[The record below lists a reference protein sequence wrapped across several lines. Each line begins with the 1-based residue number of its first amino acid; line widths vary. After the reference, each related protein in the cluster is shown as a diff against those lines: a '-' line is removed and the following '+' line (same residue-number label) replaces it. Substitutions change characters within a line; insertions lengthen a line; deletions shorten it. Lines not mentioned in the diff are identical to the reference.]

1 MTKEKLTQT
10 DNLDEVKEIALNL
23 FDENQ
28 ILQEQIKSLRDRLFG
43 RKTEKTLKDDG
54 QMSLFDI
61 PEPVISEEVLEEVP
75 IAEHTRKKRGRKP
88 LPESLPRVDVVH
100 ELTEQERQCGCGHLK
115 SHIGQ
120 EVSEKLDYIPAKVQ
134 VLRNIRYKYACK
146 NCEGVNDE
154 GPTVA
159 IARMPEQMI
168 PKSISTPG
176 LLAHILTAKFADAL
190 PFYRQEKQFTRIGV
204 ELPRATMCN
213 WAMKTAGACDI
224 VINMMQNAVLKSPVI
239 NIDET
244 TVQVLKEPGRIKS
257 YMWVFKGSVRG
268 KPVILYQYH
277 PSRSSDVAA
286 TFLKTYKGI
295 VQTDGYSGY
304 DFLDSKKDIIHVG
317 CWVHAR
323 RKFVEVTKATGN
335 KKNPSGNAG
344 SALKYISKLYKIEKE
359 ARQKELS
366 PDQLYDKR
374 QTQAVPI
381 LDEFKKWLD
390 SRVAKVP
397 PKSLLGKAINY
408 TLNEWSRLIRYTED
422 GRVGPDNNAVENA
435 IRPFVVGRK
444 NWLFSGTPEGAH
456 ASAAIYSLIETA
468 KANNLDPY
476 WYLKYL
482 FENLPEAMTADEFEN
497 LLPNNVKKSELAGP
511 G

>member
-1 MTKEKLTQT
+1 MTKEKLTQA

-28 ILQEQIKSLRDRLFG
+28 ILQEQVKSLRDRLFG
-43 RKTEKTLKDDG
+43 RKTEKTPRDDG

-61 PEPVISEEVLEEVP
+61 SDPVVSEAPEEVT
-75 IAEHTRKKRGRKP
+75 IAEHIRKKRGRKP

-100 ELTEQERQCGCGHLK
+100 ELTEQERQCSCGHLK

-120 EVSEKLDYIPAKVQ
+120 EVSEQLDYIPAKVQ
-134 VLRNIRYKYACK
+134 VIRNIRYKYACK
-146 NCEGVNDE
+146 NCEGVDDE
-154 GPTVA
+154 GPTVS

-190 PFYRQEKQFTRIGV
+190 PFYRQEKQFSRIGV
-204 ELPRATMCN
+204 ELPRSTMCN
-213 WAMKTAGACDI
+213 WAMKTASACDI
-224 VINMMQNAVLKSPVI
+224 VINMMQDAVLKSPVI

-244 TVQVLKEPGRIKS
+244 TVQVLKESGRIKS
-257 YMWVFKGSVRG
+257 YMWVFKGNVRG

-277 PSRSSDVAA
+277 PSRSGDVAA

-304 DFLDSKKDIIHVG
+304 NFLDSKEDIIHVG

-323 RKFVEVTKATGN
+323 RKFKEVTKATGN
-335 KKNPSGNAG
+335 KKNISGNAVT
-344 SALKYISKLYKIEKE
+344 ALNYISKLYKIEKK
-359 ARQKELS
+359 ARQKGLS
-366 PDQLYDKR
+366 PNQLYDQR
-374 QTQAVPI
+374 QSQAIPI
-381 LDEFKKWLD
+381 LNEFKKWID
-390 SRVAKVP
+390 ARVVKVP
-397 PKSLLGKAINY
+397 PKSLLGKAIHY

-422 GRVGPDNNAVENA
+422 GRIGPDNNAVENA

-444 NWLFSGTPEGAH
+444 NWLFSCTPEGAH
-456 ASAAIYSLIETA
+456 ASAAIYSLIETC
-468 KANNLDPY
+468 KANGLDPY

-482 FENLPEAMTADEFEN
+482 FENLPEAMTSAEFET
-497 LLPNNVKKSELAGP
+497 LLPHNVDKSNLDRPSA
-511 G
+511 